1 MQPYLIGAAPAVVI
15 ALLLVARILFLRADI
30 LALEQR
36 NTTMAGELQRAQA
49 SLATTAQ
56 KLADANARVAVLT
69 AAQADSVPG
78 AEVAK
83 LADGIDQLGAA
94 ADQIAPAAPQG

>member
-15 ALLLVARILFLRADI
+15 ALLLVARILFMRADI

-36 NTTMAGELQRAQA
+36 NRTMAGDLQRAQA
-49 SLATTAQ
+49 SLAATAQ
-56 KLADANARVAVLT
+56 KLSDANARVAALT
-69 AAQADSVPG
+69 AAAVDSVPG